1 MARITNVSEP
11 AVSQVLPAREHA
23 WQTERLHKDHQRL
36 PPRRSRFTTLSGA
49 PIKDL
54 YTPTDVADIDY
65 LADLGF
71 PGQYPFTRGVHASMY
86 RGRPWTIRQVAG
98 FGQAEDTN
106 RRYKYLLAHGET
118 GLSTDFDLP
127 TLLGYDSD
135 HPVYSRE
142 VGKIGVAI
150 DTVVDAHALFADIPL
165 DEISTSLTINGSAA
179 VLLAMYRVTG
189 DERGISGDLLTGT
202 IQNDILKE
210 YTAQNEFIFPPEP
223 SVKLVVDT
231 MEYAAKCMPRF
242 NPVSICGYHI
252 REAGATAIEELALTL
267 SAGITYLEAA
277 KKRGIDP
284 DALAPRVSFFFDVHS
299 DFFEEIAKL
308 RAARRLWAHLMR
320 ERLGCRDPR
329 SWLMRAHAQT
339 AGVSLTAQQPLNNI
353 VRTTIEALSGV
364 LGGVQS
370 LHTNSF
376 DEAYAIPSEQAIKIA
391 VRTQQILLHET
402 GVGDVVDPLA
412 GSYYIE
418 RLTKDI
424 EEQAKALIE
433 QIDAMGG
440 LVAAI
445 GSGYVN
451 QLIADSAWEQ
461 QTQVEAND
469 RVIVGVND
477 FVDDENP
484 SGMDLFELDPLTAER
499 QIRRLKEVK
508 SSREQRR
515 VGEALRAI
523 ESTACDPRKNLM
535 PEIEE
540 AVRARCTVGE
550 VCGVLREVWGEQRP
564 STRF

>member
-1 MARITNVSEP
+1 MARLTDVPDS
-11 AVSQVLPAREHA
+11 ARSQELKGPERA
-23 WQTERLHKDHQRL
+23 WQSDHLHKDYERF

-54 YTPTDVADIDY
+54 YTPTDIANIDY

-71 PGQYPFTRGVHASMY
+71 PGQYPYTRGVHASMY

-150 DTVVDAHALFADIPL
+150 DTVVDTHALFADIPL

-189 DERGISGDLLTGT
+189 DERGISGDRLTGT

-210 YTAQNEFIFPPEP
+210 YTAQNEFIFPPGP
-223 SVKLVVDT
+223 SVRLVVDT
-231 MEYAAKCMPRF
+231 MEYAANCMPRF
-242 NPVSICGYHI
+242 NPVSISGYHI
-252 REAGATAIEELALTL
+252 REAGATAVEELALTL

-277 KKRGIDP
+277 KERGIDP
-284 DALAPRVSFFFDVHS
+284 DVLAPRVSFFFDVHR

-308 RAARRLWAHLMR
+308 RAARRLWALLMR

-353 VRTTIEALSGV
+353 VRTTTEALSGV

-376 DEAYAIPSEQAIKIA
+376 DEAYAIPSEHAIKIA

-424 EEQAKALIE
+424 LEQAKALIE

-445 GSGYVN
+445 ESGYVN

-461 QTQVEAND
+461 QMQVEANE

-477 FVDDENP
+477 FVDEVSP
-484 SGMDLFELDPLTAER
+484 SEMELFELDPRTAEQ
-499 QIRRLKEVK
+499 QIRRLKETK
-508 SSREQRR
+508 ASRDQRSA
-515 VGEALRAI
+515 GQALRAI
-523 ESTACDPRKNLM
+523 ESAAREQRKNLM
-535 PEIEE
+535 PHIEE
-540 AVRARCTVGE
+540 AVRERCTVGE